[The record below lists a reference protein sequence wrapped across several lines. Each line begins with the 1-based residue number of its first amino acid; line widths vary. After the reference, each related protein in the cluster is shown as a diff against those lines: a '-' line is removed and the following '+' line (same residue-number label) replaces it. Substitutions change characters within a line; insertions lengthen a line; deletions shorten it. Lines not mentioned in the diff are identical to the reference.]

1 MPNPNPSEVSA
12 AKAPPAST
20 APKQRS
26 VHPCNF
32 RAAGRLSNEDAR
44 SLTAIHETFALQL
57 TGILD
62 SYLGSGVEVKLE
74 TLDQIPIK
82 DHVVDI
88 PPLTYIV
95 PFSENTIILELDN
108 SLVFPLIEL
117 LMGGAGSEQGGARDL
132 SEIEEE
138 VMQDVISLLAR
149 HAESVWRI
157 PGLALTWGTRI
168 KPALIHQFA
177 APNEK
182 ATILRFGV
190 ELAGASGSL
199 KLVFS
204 SDFLNV
210 LLTQLKQDQPQKK
223 SRVWSF
229 PAPPLRE
236 RILDCEFEVSSE
248 LPSLKVAVRDLVAL
262 QPGSVLKLRAPIR
275 NPGMLTS
282 GGCELFEAVPVRN
295 GSQRAAQLGRRVP
308 STEWKRR

>member
-1 MPNPNPSEVSA
+1 MPNQNQPE
-12 AKAPPAST
+12 T
-20 APKQRS
+20 APAKPAVPGAPRQRT
-26 VHPCNF
+26 VHSCNF

-44 SLTAIHETFALQL
+44 LLSAIHETFALQL

-62 SYLGSGVEVKLE
+62 TYLGSGVEVKLD
-74 TLDQIPIK
+74 TLDQLPLK
-82 DHVVDI
+82 DHVTDI
-88 PPLTYIV
+88 LPLTYIV
-95 PFSENTIILELDN
+95 PFSPNTIIVELDN
-108 SLVFPLIEL
+108 SLVFPIIEL
-117 LMGGAGSEQGGARDL
+117 LMGGAGSERGDARDL

-138 VMQDVISLLAR
+138 VMQDVISLLAH

-157 PGLALTWGTRI
+157 PGIALAPGSRI

-182 ATILRFGV
+182 VTILRFAIGLSGV
-190 ELAGASGSL
+190 TGSL

-204 SDFLNV
+204 QDFLNV

-229 PAPPLRE
+229 PPPPLRE
-236 RILDCEFEVSSE
+236 RILDCEFEVSAE
-248 LPSLKVAVRDLVAL
+248 LPTLKVAVRDLVTL